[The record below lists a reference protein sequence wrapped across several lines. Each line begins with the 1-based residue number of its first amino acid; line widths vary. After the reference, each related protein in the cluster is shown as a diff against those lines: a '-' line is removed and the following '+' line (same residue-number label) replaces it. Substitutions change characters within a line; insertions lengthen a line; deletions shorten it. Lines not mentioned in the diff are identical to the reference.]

1 MLLND
6 FIKLEYNV
14 FSKLGRVA
22 IQDTINS
29 GLAKVLRDYAESHNY
44 EITENDLLKIISNK
58 V

>member
-29 GLAKVLRDYAESHNY
+29 GLAKGLRDYAESHNY